1 MENQD
6 NNPDLQHKEENP
18 NPEKIPTSENKK
30 DGEEIHEEIHE
41 EIELNK
47 EEVQKEEKKEEVKK
61 EEEKKERDK
70 KEGDKKEGDKK
81 EGDKKKEEEKKVDKK
96 NKKKNEKEFFIYFIE
111 THSSNCIN
119 HIEIDNNKY
128 VEGIQ
133 KVKEDFLD
141 NELKGNYSIQRLKIS
156 TDKKYINIKFKV
168 SNTDLN
174 NFTAEINL
182 KDISEIR
189 DDYFFYDFKLIP
201 DKKKLN
207 DLIYDENNNIILNHH
222 F

>member
-6 NNPDLQHKEENP
+6 NNPDLQHKEEIS
-18 NPEKIPTSENKK
+18 NPEKILENKK
-30 DGEEIHEEIHE
+30 DGEEIHG

-61 EEEKKERDK
+61 EGDK
-70 KEGDKKEGDKK
+70 KEGDKKERDKKEGDKK

-133 KVKEDFLD
+133 KVKEDFLE

-174 NFTAEINL
+174 NFTAEIDL

-189 DDYFFYDFKLIP
+189 DYFFYDFKLIP
-201 DKKKLN
+201 DKKS
-207 DLIYDENNNIILNHH
+207 EII
-222 F
+222 